1 MDNLIHVGMLDEM
14 IEIDGHENALHDGDG
29 MLDTDFLGPVDGW
42 QSMVDDLSTVMTQPG
57 DAPVYR
63 PTFAECIEEIRN
75 QRTEHEQALNELEI
89 RRNRTEP
96 LGMYDLSFY
105 QSNEFHGWEH
115 ENATNKQMLAAEYQE
130 LTKQYPEY
138 LLEPENTN
146 RYSDAFRK
154 SDELMRVRH
163 VARRDGLLEIEKRTH
178 IALAMRQEIPVGLE
192 LQRSIE
198 LYEAETKTMLND
210 LDDVKRK
217 YEQTQIQAHL
227 KYMKRFESQMKH
239 DDFVENARRT
249 FLCTQMYR
257 KKPKLPNPRV
267 PDNTD
272 NEKLNEVLLGMIS
285 RGEYLNYIRSSTN
298 LRIMNG
304 EIGAYNNAYL
314 KDMIPVL
321 EQRLKSQQTNRV
333 RFINNSTIEDF
344 IDKHS
349 AFEKFDE
356 EHYAD
361 IIDTFQNMLETI
373 IHVHTDDVI
382 VFAKWIQT
390 EGIKSRTTD
399 NGKFPTFSFVAN
411 APKSLKEI
419 CYLIRLM
426 FLDDTEHEGANTAA
440 YIKLFAKY
448 IETMLTSV
456 DFATF
461 LKEPDGVDWS
471 HAGDSDSD
479 TGGGR
484 APKSGH
490 GVKGSLH
497 EKKMNELAED
507 NARLKTSQRKQAAE
521 RRLHLERMIKGSGKK
536 LAKNVNG
543 SDKPS
548 AVYDGKRK
556 PKQGGHV

>member
-1 MDNLIHVGMLDEM
+1 
-14 IEIDGHENALHDGDG
+14 
-29 MLDTDFLGPVDGW
+29 
-42 QSMVDDLSTVMTQPG
+42 
-57 DAPVYR
+57 
-63 PTFAECIEEIRN
+63 
-75 QRTEHEQALNELEI
+75 
-89 RRNRTEP
+89 
-96 LGMYDLSFY
+96 
-105 QSNEFHGWEH
+105 
-115 ENATNKQMLAAEYQE
+115 
-130 LTKQYPEY
+130 
-138 LLEPENTN
+138 
-146 RYSDAFRK
+146 
-154 SDELMRVRH
+154 
-163 VARRDGLLEIEKRTH
+163 
-178 IALAMRQEIPVGLE
+178 
-192 LQRSIE
+192 
-198 LYEAETKTMLND
+198 
-210 LDDVKRK
+210 
-217 YEQTQIQAHL
+217 
-227 KYMKRFESQMKH
+227 MKH

-272 NEKLNEVLLGMIS
+272 NEKLNEVSLGMIS

-321 EQRLKSQQTNRV
+321 EKRLKTQQTNRV
-333 RFINNSTIEDF
+333 RFINDSTIEDF

-349 AFEKFDE
+349 VFEKIDE

-373 IHVHTDDVI
+373 IRVHTDDVI

-390 EGIKSRTTD
+390 EGIKSERTTD
-399 NGKFPTFSFVAN
+399 KGPFPTFNYVAN

-426 FLDDTEHEGANTAA
+426 FLDDTENEGANTAA

-448 IETMLTSV
+448 IETMLKSV

-461 LKEPDGVDWS
+461 LHEPDDAFWS
-471 HAGDSDSD
+471 RAGDDIDGCS
-479 TGGGR
+479 

-497 EKKMNELAED
+497 EKKMIEIAED
-507 NARLKTSQRKQAAE
+507 DARKQDLLKTAQRKQTAE
-521 RRLHLERMIKGSGKK
+521 QRLHRERMITGSGRK

-548 AVYDGKRK
+548 AVYGWKK
-556 PKQGGHV
+556 PK